1 MKACHPPGRSG
12 SLNFVKPPNYR
23 SGQSAGVLMTITLMS
38 GLAGPAT
45 SWAGMP
51 SFQLTDL
58 AAARLDVIS
67 FFLMTYLVLTLLF
80 KVIWNSLAKDFKWMP
95 PLTYKRALGLM
106 VVCGMFLYVVLT
118 MISGAR
124 ELMTPGA
131 WQKEGLTYRIT
142 EPEKQAKPWID
153 SARRQSMERLRT
165 ALFEYAKTHN
175 GEFPPHVEAEDF
187 PRELWRGI
195 DPARTPYGYYPGRK
209 AEQGDLIV
217 AFEPYVYGSRRYVLL
232 SSGEIINL
240 PLTELADRARKE
252 LENFAQQVARP

>member
-1 MKACHPPGRSG
+1 MNPQNSRARRSAVA
-12 SLNFVKPPNYR
+12 LV
-23 SGQSAGVLMTITLMS
+23 A
-38 GLAGPAT
+38 PALL
-45 SWAGMP
+45 SCLLCPVSVQAGMP

-67 FFLMTYLVLTLLF
+67 FFLVTYLVLTLLF
-80 KVIWNSLAKDFKWMP
+80 KVVWNSVAKDFTWMP

-131 WQKEGLTYRIT
+131 WQKDGLTYRIT

-165 ALFEYAKTHN
+165 ALFEYAKSHN

-195 DPARTPYGYYPGRK
+195 DPARTPYGYYPGRR
-209 AEQGDLIV
+209 AEQGNLIV
-217 AFEPYVYGSRRYVLL
+217 AFEPYVYGSRRYALL

-240 PLTELADRARKE
+240 SLTELADRANRE